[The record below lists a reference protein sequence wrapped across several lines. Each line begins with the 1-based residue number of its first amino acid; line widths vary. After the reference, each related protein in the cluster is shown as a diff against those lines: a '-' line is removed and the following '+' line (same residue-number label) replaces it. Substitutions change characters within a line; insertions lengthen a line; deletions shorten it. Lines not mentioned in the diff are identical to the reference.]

1 MEEQDFDRLFGSQL
15 PNFAGSD
22 WREMEG
28 RLERRDLKRK
38 ITRLLWALP
47 SMAGV
52 MLAVSAVLY
61 HRLDQTQQK
70 VKELEA
76 RLVNIHSRKV
86 QPDTIIQKTVV
97 YDTIYQKVI
106 VPKQFVE
113 VSTKKNALFNNQNN
127 IYYAKYDK
135 KSTGEDSLIERE
147 KYVGIHSLKAKKPTL
162 FASNIETTDSIKVPQ
177 VLTFEEDSV
186 EMESHFSLIPKSVSA
201 GILGGIQ
208 MPIGDEYEHGG
219 GSQIGL
225 RTVLGYNNSKGQER
239 WGIVLDF
246 QKNNLF
252 FENNKEEAWKKFG
265 GSGTFGGGVKPPK
278 RVDIPM
284 YSAYQVGLGF
294 RYNLLFSDKLKPYF
308 GVNWNIQIPNHYNI
322 NYYFEDPLNTQSE
335 SGQQAA
341 IVNLFGVNTGLN
353 YQFSKHILASAE
365 VYFQG
370 QVLKNPNPLDSP
382 AILGARL
389 GIHYRF
395 GN

>member
-47 SMAGV
+47 SMAGI

-70 VKELEA
+70 VKELET

-106 VPKQFVE
+106 VPRQFVE
-113 VSTKKNALFNNQNN
+113 VSTEKKALSNNQNN

-147 KYVGIHSLKAKKPTL
+147 KYVGIHSLKAKKPTF
-162 FASNIETTDSIKVPQ
+162 FASNIETTDSIKTPQ
-177 VLTFEEDSV
+177 ILTFEEDSV

-219 GSQIGL
+219 GSQIGF
-225 RTVLGYNNSKGQER
+225 RTVLGYHNSKGQER
-239 WGIVLDF
+239 WGVVLDF
-246 QKNNLF
+246 QKNNLS
-252 FENNKEEAWKKFG
+252 FENNEEEAWKKFG
-265 GSGTFGGGVKPPK
+265 NGGGFGGSGKHPK
-278 RVDIPM
+278 KVDIPK
-284 YSAYQVGLGF
+284 YSAYQMGVGF
-294 RYNLLFSDKLKPYF
+294 RYNLLFSDTFKPYF
-308 GVNWNIQIPNHYNI
+308 GANWSVQIPNHYNI

-335 SGQQAA
+335 TGQQAA
-341 IVNLFGVNTGLN
+341 IVNLFGVNAGVN

-370 QVLKNPNPLDSP
+370 QALKNPNPLDAP